1 MLMAESLPHASVLV
15 SENRLLAIEL
25 AIRKDAKM
33 IILDDGFSQV
43 SIDKFDI
50 ILEPSCPPNSMTFPA
65 GPLREF
71 GFMKSYADLVLKED
85 SDFKRVVSFEN
96 LTKRMLL
103 VTAIANPQRLDR
115 YLPEGVIGHY
125 YLEDHSYFDEDL
137 LNEQLLLH
145 NATSLLVTQK
155 DAVKMKG
162 FKLPLSLMKLELK
175 LKDTCFQSVDNY
187 LESDN
192 VK

>member
-1 MLMAESLPHASVLV
+1 
-15 SENRLLAIEL
+15 
-25 AIRKDAKM
+25 M

-115 YLPEGVIGHY
+115 YLPDGVIGHY